1 MYQKLFTEKLA
12 TLKEQGNYRY
22 FLPVHKSA
30 SHFPAFHFER
40 NGVVK
45 KAINFCSNDYL
56 GMSVEED
63 VIAKMSFALHHTGTG
78 SGGTR
83 NISGTTNYHTAL
95 EQTIADWHQKE
106 AALVFGSAYT
116 ANFTTLQT
124 LGRQIPDLVFIS
136 DEKNHA
142 SIIEGMRAVANTRYI
157 YKHNNIAHLQEILES
172 LPKEQP
178 KLIVFEA
185 VYSMNG
191 TIAPIHDIIRLA
203 KMYNALTYIDEVH
216 AAGLYGPTGAG
227 IADQEGVATE
237 IDIINGTLAK
247 SVGVIG
253 GYIAASATLIDFVR
267 SFGSGFIFSSSLP
280 PAICA
285 ACEKSI
291 QLIQKH
297 PEFRNTLHAM
307 VQYCRRLLTEAGIT
321 YSKNDSHITPIIIG
335 DAKKCKQVADTL
347 LHEYGIY
354 VQPIN
359 YPTVP
364 KNESCIRI
372 IVSAKH
378 NREQVQQLIHGLKQ
392 VLPSTSLEAI

>member
-1 MYQKLFTEKLA
+1 MYQQLFADKLT
-12 TLKEQGNYRY
+12 TLKDDGNYRY

-40 NGVVK
+40 NGVTK

-56 GMSVEED
+56 GMSVEEE

-142 SIIEGMRAVANTRYI
+142 SIIEGMRAVANKRII
-157 YKHNNIAHLQEILES
+157 YKHNNVEDLQQILES

-178 KLIVFEA
+178 KIIVFEA

-191 TIAPIHDIIRLA
+191 TIAPIHSIIALA
-203 KMYNALTYIDEVH
+203 KTYNALTYIDEVH

-227 IADQEGVATE
+227 IADQEGVAQE

-253 GYIAASATLIDFVR
+253 GYIAASATLIDFIR

-297 PEFRNTLHAM
+297 PEFRNTMHD
-307 VQYCRRLLTEAGIT
+307 LL
-321 YSKNDSHITPIIIG
+321 
-335 DAKKCKQVADTL
+335 L
-347 LHEYGIY
+347 FF
-354 VQPIN
+354 
-359 YPTVP
+359 
-364 KNESCIRI
+364 R
-372 IVSAKH
+372 
-378 NREQVQQLIHGLKQ
+378 
-392 VLPSTSLEAI
+392 SL